1 MAALLWAQQFK
12 FDLDHLASKANNTVD
27 VSLNKDMLQFAGK
40 FLSSKDPDEAKA
52 RALIA
57 GLEGIYIK
65 SFEFAKDGAWT
76 QADLD
81 QVRGQLKAPQWG
93 RIVGVKST
101 EDQEN
106 VEVFVR
112 NEAGKVTGI
121 AILATEPREF
131 TVANIVGNISLE
143 SLADLG
149 GQFGTAE
156 AEELPNPIRQE
167 ERTDSVGEDHD
178 RCADRPFSHRDHREQ
193 RRRFV
198 ALDPCAALLIA
209 GQRKD
214 ADHRHVARILVEHQ
228 RELAVRRDHDLA
240 RPPSHLYQRSEFA
253 RLHVEHGDAVGIRVS
268 DHQERRRRL
277 PGPLSAT
284 AISPGAWPARR
295 VSATSVR

>member
-1 MAALLWAQQFK
+1 MTTVRALAVGCGMAALLWAQQFK
-12 FDLDHLASKANNTVD
+12 FNLDHLASKASNTVD

-65 SFEFAKDGAWT
+65 SFEFDKDGAWT

-81 QVRGQLKAPQWG
+81 QVRGQLKTPQWG

-121 AILATEPREF
+121 AILATDPREF
-131 TVANIVGNISLE
+131 TVANIVGNVSLD

-149 GQFGTAE
+149 GQFG
-156 AEELPNPIRQE
+156 LPKLKTTPQP
-167 ERTDSVGEDHD
+167 DSPKKKE
-178 RCADRPFSHRDHREQ
+178 P
-193 RRRFV
+193 
-198 ALDPCAALLIA
+198 
-209 GQRKD
+209 
-214 ADHRHVARILVEHQ
+214 
-228 RELAVRRDHDLA
+228 
-240 RPPSHLYQRSEFA
+240 
-253 RLHVEHGDAVGIRVS
+253 
-268 DHQERRRRL
+268 
-277 PGPLSAT
+277 
-284 AISPGAWPARR
+284 
-295 VSATSVR
+295 